1 MCVVRVLTLT
11 CQYPLKAA
19 NPIIHF
25 LLPSNLSAFLPYFI
39 IFILGFLFFLRLFL
53 FFTFHSCLLFFCH
66 TLFICPFL
74 LSHIYTLSFTLSLSP
89 PLSLSLSLSL
99 SYSLF
104 LSLTQMSLCGR
115 SEPDL
120 FAPQMSHRRYASKF
134 VYFETPHFIYFSSFF
149 MIIYFYLFICLRS
162 MPSSAP

>member
-74 LSHIYTLSFTLSLSP
+74 LSHIYTLSFTLSLCFSLLLRWACVGDRNRTCL
-89 PLSLSLSLSL
+89 PLKCRTGGTQANSSILKLLIL
-99 SYSLF
+99 LIFPLF
-104 LSLTQMSLCGR
+104 LW
-115 SEPDL
+115 L
-120 FAPQMSHRRYASKF
+120 FI
-134 VYFETPHFIYFSSFF
+134 FIFSSV
-149 MIIYFYLFICLRS
+149 
-162 MPSSAP
+162 

>member
-11 CQYPLKAA
+11 RQYPLKAA
-19 NPIIHF
+19 NPIIPF

-74 LSHIYTLSFTLSLSP
+74 LSHIYTLCLTPSL
-89 PLSLSLSLSL
+89 
-99 SYSLF
+99 SLF
-104 LSLTQMSLCGR
+104 LSLTLCFSLLLRWACVGDR
-115 SEPDL
+115 NRTCLPLKCRTGGTQANSSILKLLILLIFPL
-120 FAPQMSHRRYASKF
+120 FLWL
-134 VYFETPHFIYFSSFF
+134 FIFIFSSV
-149 MIIYFYLFICLRS
+149 
-162 MPSSAP
+162 